1 MRSLHNKY
9 NARTIMSSS
18 TSNDDVYYTCSEE
31 DDIDEKN
38 TMGRRQQQQQQRGR
52 QGGVPS
58 FDDTTNSRS
67 DTNDDY
73 IISQCLSAPTT
84 AAPPP
89 TVNVAK
95 LIVQQ
100 RRQRRGTLG
109 ASSHSPTN
117 AASAKSSRFSSLFAS
132 KSGILSTTSNSLASS
147 TRSGGTNIEEPCT
160 STNDNGGP
168 PPSSPDNRNVPLGRI
183 VNEAVPPATT
193 THSRRFR
200 GFSTPFYGL
209 FAHPASSAAASTA
222 TTEPPRSTFL
232 IGGSSNGNQQ
242 QQQQQQSA
250 DAANEIRL
258 SNMRTDICS
267 LSCFGIFQSD
277 YTRYLFTHVRP
288 PTLYKRSC
296 LHIVTPLALFVLAGW
311 CSGHIRN
318 SYANSMVCTA
328 LVYCVMLWIITSC
341 YRGRKKRVMVR
352 EEMLWRLARRER
364 RIAEKKN
371 SSGGGG
377 LIRRMI
383 KNAVVASPTT
393 TTNKLYYTAPTN
405 EDNVNGGKTNND
417 NYDNIVTTSTS
428 IERGRWVDGRSTSI
442 EDDEDYI
449 YYSEDE
455 WEYHAK
461 NYDTS
466 LGQTRWEMNCAHRT
480 LGCYPGEYYRD
491 DDDNATA
498 DDIDDHDICTRI
510 WKYIAYPCL
519 PCIPCCNGGRGFHV
533 QICGLCA
540 YAQEG
545 REVNITLP
553 RHLRMIDY
561 ITMEPFITYYPHILE
576 LRTCAVSNFWEHWCA
591 LSELS
596 KLILT
601 TFKVILISLLIL
613 SISKWVGY
621 WNISDMAVLF
631 ATFIQSFVVMYF
643 VHWGWHRFDL
653 SIDAVVKYF
662 ACGFVLCSS
671 TVFTLEALGYAL
683 FMLSVMIVKNPTQV
697 QDSGYGGVGGG
708 MGGMKIMMDGSHR
721 RYLRYFGVS
730 GSSHGRSL
738 TAESDVLDGYFIRHP
753 MARIVYIFI
762 SCYLTTAIVE
772 EICKYF
778 AFIAVDH
785 PDFCSEKELEKAKA
799 TLRFQLERDG
809 EDDDDD
815 DADETDDANGGSVPR
830 IRTKLARR
838 TNAATAFNPALQRRP
853 LTSIRAGVTVAMV
866 AVAMGYACAE
876 NLFDIFITNGWRPS
890 IGSEIATLFFKSMFP
905 IHPIAAAIQS
915 VYVCRRDIEKDTSF
929 GLGRIVM
936 PSVIFH
942 GTYDFALMAISSSW
956 QKEDN
961 YFYNQGGN
969 DSRIAI
975 ASLCV
980 SWFIMI
986 VGVLYYMR
994 ISHVQYAR
1002 LRGDCNGEHA
1012 MISEGS
1018 FALLV

>member
-1 MRSLHNKY
+1 
-9 NARTIMSSS
+9 MSSS
-18 TSNDDVYYTCSEE
+18 TSNDDVYYSCSEE

-58 FDDTTNSRS
+58 FDDTTNSRIG
-67 DTNDDY
+67 TNDDY

-84 AAPPP
+84 APPPP

-100 RRQRRGTLG
+100 RRQQRGTLG
-109 ASSHSPTN
+109 ASSYSPT
-117 AASAKSSRFSSLFAS
+117 AATKGSRFSSLFAS
-132 KSGILSTTSNSLASS
+132 KSTISAATNSN
-147 TRSGGTNIEEPCT
+147 TRSGINTCTITN
-160 STNDNGGP
+160 NNGCPP
-168 PPSSPDNRNVPLGRI
+168 PPSSPDNRNVPLGTI
-183 VNEAVPPATT
+183 VNEAVPPAAT
-193 THSRRFR
+193 THSRRFK

-222 TTEPPRSTFL
+222 TTEPPRSTSF
-232 IGGSSNGNQQ
+232 IGGSNSN
-242 QQQQQQSA
+242 QQQQSA
-250 DAANEIRL
+250 DVANEIRL
-258 SNMRTDICS
+258 SNIRTDICS

-277 YTRYLFTHVRP
+277 YTRYLFTRVRP

-296 LHIVTPLALFVLAGW
+296 LHVVTPLALFVLAGW

-318 SYANSMVCTA
+318 SYVNSMVCTG
-328 LVYCVMLWIITSC
+328 LVYCVILWMITAC

-352 EEMLWRLARRER
+352 EEILWRLARRER

-371 SSGGGG
+371 NGGGG

-383 KNAVVASPTT
+383 KNAVASPTT
-393 TTNKLYYTAPTN
+393 NTLYYTAPTNN
-405 EDNVNGGKTNND
+405 EDNVNGGKANNND
-417 NYDNIVTTSTS
+417 DNIVTTSTS

-461 NYDTS
+461 NYDAS

-491 DDDNATA
+491 DDDDNATA
-498 DDIDDHDICTRI
+498 DDTDDHDICTRI

-519 PCIPCCNGGRGFHV
+519 PCIPCCNGGRGFHI

-601 TFKVILISLLIL
+601 TFKVILISLLII

-631 ATFIQSFVVMYF
+631 ATFIQSFVVMYS

-671 TVFTLEALGYAL
+671 MVFTLEALGYAL

-708 MGGMKIMMDGSHR
+708 MGGMKIMMDGSRH
-721 RYLRYFGVS
+721 RYLQYFGVS

-809 EDDDDD
+809 EDGDAD

-830 IRTKLARR
+830 IRTKLARG

-929 GLGRIVM
+929 RLGRIVL